1 MTPLVW
7 TAFLVANAAAAEP
20 PAAFVNRWHAALK
33 SDNREAVLELMTPD
47 AAVFESGGAES
58 SRDEYAAHH
67 LGADMA
73 FARSTVT
80 TTEDR
85 RVVDMGEAA
94 LVLSRTATS
103 GTFEGKPVSSK
114 GVETMVVRRVDG
126 GWRIAHIHWSSRR
139 LPPRVS
145 PPPGAMPA
153 VPAEPNPAM
162 PPASSSAPVGAA
174 PLDHLSVQR
183 LSSELK
189 AAGLKVE
196 RKGAVRQPFFA
207 VPAQVLAIG
216 ADEIEVFE
224 FASAQDAERAAA
236 MVSADGGTV
245 GTSAMHWMAPP
256 HFHRRGRTILIHLG
270 NGAEVRSALERTAG
284 APFAGRP

>member
-1 MTPLVW
+1 MTRLVW
-7 TAFLVANAAAAEP
+7 TAFLVASATPAGP
-20 PAAFVNRWHAALK
+20 PAAFVNRWGAALK
-33 SDNREAVLELMTPD
+33 GDSREAVLELMTPD

-58 SRDEYAAHH
+58 SRDEYAAQH

-73 FARSTVT
+73 FARST
-80 TTEDR
+80 
-85 RVVDMGEAA
+85 
-94 LVLSRTATS
+94 
-103 GTFEGKPVSSK
+103 
-114 GVETMVVRRVDG
+114 
-126 GWRIAHIHWSSRR
+126 
-139 LPPRVS
+139 
-145 PPPGAMPA
+145 GAMPA
-153 VPAEPNPAM
+153 EPAEPSPAM
-162 PPASSSAPVGAA
+162 PPASSSAPAGAA
-174 PLDHLSVQR
+174 PRDHLSLQR
-183 LSSELK
+183 LISELK
-189 AAGLKVE
+189 TARLKVE

-224 FASAQDAERAAA
+224 FASVQDAVRAAA

>member
-7 TAFLVANAAAAEP
+7 TAFLLAGAAPAEP
-20 PAAFVNRWHAALK
+20 AAAFVSRFHDALK
-33 SDNREAVLELMTPD
+33 GDRREAVLELMAAD
-47 AAVFESGGAES
+47 AVVFESGGAES
-58 SRDEYAAHH
+58 SRDEYAAQH
-67 LGADMA
+67 LEPDMA
-73 FARSTVT
+73 FACSTVT
-80 TTEDR
+80 TIEDQ
-85 RVVDMGEAA
+85 RVVEMGEAA

-139 LPPRVS
+139 VPPR
-145 PPPGAMPA
+145 G
-153 VPAEPNPAM
+153 
-162 PPASSSAPVGAA
+162 SSAPAA
-174 PLDHLSVQR
+174 EHLSAAG
-183 LSSELK
+183 LASALG

-196 RKGAVRQPFFA
+196 GKGTIRQPFFA
-207 VPAQVLAIG
+207 VGAQVLAIG

-224 FASAQDAERAAA
+224 FATAADAEKGAAT
-236 MVSADGGTV
+236 VSADGGTV

-270 NGAEVRSALERTAG
+270 NGAEVRTALERLAG